1 MNICIC
7 IIDSLCYTAETYSI
21 VNQLYSNKTFQK
33 RKKENSM
40 MIKEYSRESETY
52 LYRNQKIMY
61 GINIKHFFSSLSLP
75 EATLY
80 FWST

>member
-7 IIDSLCYTAETYSI
+7 IINSLCCTAETYSI

-40 MIKEYSRESETY
+40 MIKGYSRESETY

-61 GINIKHFFSSLSLP
+61 GINIKHFSSPLSLP
-75 EATLY
+75 EATPY
-80 FWST
+80 VWST